1 MDFMRA
7 EPQPIPPKL
16 PASLSPGLFS
26 GIVLGATAVGVGA
39 VVFFF
44 NPSTHGFYPACLF
57 HQLTGWNCP
66 GCGMTRGLYALLHG
80 DVRLALKDNALLVLT
95 MAGLAVWSGWF
106 TVRKLRNQPMRL
118 NVSPRLACAF
128 VVLAV
133 VFGVLRN
140 LPAFSWLSP

>member
-1 MDFMRA
+1 MAFMRA

-16 PASLSPGLFS
+16 PVPLSPGWVA
-26 GIVLGATAVGVGA
+26 GIALGATAAGVGA

-95 MAGLAVWSGWF
+95 IIGLAVWGGRLI
-106 TVRKLRNQPMRL
+106 VQKLRRQPIRL
-118 NVSPRLACAF
+118 NVPPRLVGTF
-128 VVLAV
+128 VILAI

-140 LPAFSWLSP
+140 LPQLSWLSP

>member
-1 MDFMRA
+1 MRA

-16 PASLSPGLFS
+16 SAPLSPGLFA
-26 GIVLGATAVGVGA
+26 GIVLGATAMGVTA
-39 VVFFF
+39 MIFFF
-44 NPSTHGFYPACLF
+44 NPGTHAFYPVCLF

-80 DVRLALKDNALLVLT
+80 NVRLALKDNALLVLT
-95 MAGLAVWSGWF
+95 FIGLAVWSLRWF
-106 TVRKLRNQPMRL
+106 VGKMRRQPTRFY
-118 NVSPRLACAF
+118 VSPVVGCAF

-140 LPAFSWLSP
+140 LPEFSWLSP